1 MEMKKLLVFMALVA
15 ASVSSVMAQQALT
28 DDITALVGKSVSEA
42 PVAAFVTK
50 MNVDAQTGISYD
62 NGIQLFKDKSI
73 LYEIY
78 LFNAIDLNGQAMKAY
93 KGALPFG
100 ISFKETTESLTKK
113 IGVAPEAYGEH
124 FVWNIKGQRLEV
136 AFKDEKK
143 TEISFISLSTL

>member
-1 MEMKKLLVFMALVA
+1 MKMKKLFVFMALVA
-15 ASVSSVMAQQALT
+15 ASMGTVMAQQALT
-28 DDITALVGKSVSEA
+28 DDITALVGKPVSEA
-42 PVAAFVTK
+42 SVAAFVAK
-50 MNVDAQTGISYD
+50 LNVDGQTGISYE
-62 NGIQLFKDKSI
+62 NGIQLFKDETT

-93 KGALPFG
+93 KGTLPFG
-100 ISFKETTESLTKK
+100 ISFKETTETLTKK
-113 IGVAPEAYGEH
+113 IGSAPEAYGEH